1 MIDCTFKGS
10 DGTQYDLSL
19 NFLTVRNVDKTDF
32 SAITDNPPR
41 IMNLAK
47 FDMQKLYYDMSILS
61 ALAFS
66 IVWHKRAIV
75 DPSADV
81 SENSLR
87 DQETKFLANING
99 QNFDALRTALWNAL
113 EDFLPHLAGDLER
126 IRKNDALGRAEI
138 ASRAEQI
145 DEFNKKAIQ
154 QTIQQTLEREFA
166 KVEKTIH
173 GEQSGD
179 SLAPSVGAGQTSNP

>member
-1 MIDCTFKGS
+1 MNNCTFNGS

-19 NFLTVRNVDKTDF
+19 NFLIVRNVDKTDF
-32 SAITDNPPR
+32 SAITDDPPR

-47 FDMQKLYYDMSILS
+47 HDMQKLYYDLSVLS
-61 ALAFS
+61 ALAFA
-66 IVWHKRAIV
+66 IVWHKRAAA
-75 DPSADV
+75 DSAADV
-81 SENSLR
+81 SDERLR
-87 DQETKFLANING
+87 QEESRFLANLNG
-99 QNFDALRTALWNAL
+99 QNFEALRNALWNAL
-113 EDFLPHLAGDLER
+113 EEFLPHLAGDLER

-173 GEQSGD
+173 GEQSGG